1 MALGMGVTAGLTFTP
16 LPWKLTD
23 DLSIWTQNWPWTPVP
38 EDGEAFYD
46 YSVCTLCP
54 GGCGISVRKINDR
67 VVKIEG
73 LPDHPVNQG
82 GLCPLGL
89 SGAQLLYGP
98 DRITEPLKRTG
109 KRGEGAWQPLSW
121 DEALAEVVGRLKKLD
136 DEGRPEALA
145 CICDTD
151 RGTVPRL
158 FKRLLAR
165 FGSPNFMAGP
175 SMHDGFEAVLQ
186 VMHGL
191 TGPADMGFDVENA
204 DFIMSFGSGIIEGW
218 GSPVRMIRAH
228 SRRRED
234 KATWVHVDQRL
245 SNTAAAAD
253 ERVAVRPGT
262 ESDLALGMIA
272 VILEEKRYDS
282 RFDGDQSSGFA
293 AFRTMVLAEYGP
305 ARAAEKTGIDKARI
319 IDLARRFTEPGSASL
334 ALCGRGKGLSAG
346 STREFLAVHSLNVL
360 AGRINAPGGVL
371 IVPSA
376 DDIAWA
382 GEDEDQ
388 AALAGKER
396 LDGAGT
402 SAYPGSRYLVD
413 RFFDVLADAASS
425 PVEVLLVSE
434 ANPCYT
440 LSDSNRVR
448 EAMAR
453 IPFVVSFS
461 SRMDDTAVMADL
473 ILPNHFYLERYQDV
487 PVRAGLSRPT
497 LGLCRPVIEP
507 RYDTRHTGDVILS
520 IAADLGP
527 RVAEAFPWDSYRDCL
542 EQGLGSRWADLDAAG
557 FLADE
562 AWTPDAWTGTVTF
575 PEPFPEAVGLSGDP
589 GRYPLILTPK
599 ESLRLSAGNAGD
611 APFTMKTVPDTDL
624 SGTLPV
630 VEISPRTGAEQG
642 LRDGRT
648 AVLETPRGRMTVLVR
663 FFPGIMP
670 GLIAMPRGLGHQ
682 GFSPYVKDKGGSY
695 NALVGVV
702 EDPLSGRDAAWG
714 IRARLSRA

>member
-23 DLSIWTQNWPWTPVP
+23 DLAIWTQNWPWTPMP

-67 VVKIEG
+67 VVKIDG

-98 DRITEPLKRTG
+98 DRVTGPLKRTG

-121 DEALAEVVGRLKKLD
+121 DEAVAEVIRRLKKLD

-145 CICDTD
+145 CVCDSD

-165 FGSPNFMAGP
+165 FGSPNFMGCP
-175 SMHDGFEAVLQ
+175 SMADGFDAVLQ
-186 VMHGL
+186 AMHGL
-191 TGPADMGFDVENA
+191 TGPVEMGFDVENA

-228 SRRRED
+228 SRWKEN
-234 KATWVHVDQRL
+234 KAEWVHVDQRL

-253 ERVAVRPGT
+253 KRVAVRPGT

-272 VILEEKRYDS
+272 VILEERLYDT
-282 RFDGDQSSGFA
+282 RFDGSDSPGFE
-293 AFRTMVLAEYGP
+293 AFRNTILADYNPE
-305 ARAAEKTGIDKARI
+305 RTAEKTGIDQGRI
-319 IDLARRFTEPGSASL
+319 INLARRFTAPGSASL

-346 STREFLAVHSLNVL
+346 SMREFLAVHCLNVL
-360 AGRINAPGGVL
+360 AGRINVPGGVL

-382 GEDEDQ
+382 DDDGDR

-396 LDGAGT
+396 LDGAG
-402 SAYPGSRYLVD
+402 SADYPGARSLVD
-413 RFFDVLADAASS
+413 RFFGAVAAATDA
-425 PVEVLLVSE
+425 PVEILMISE

-440 LSDSNRVR
+440 LSGSDTVR
-448 EAMAR
+448 KAMDR

-461 SRMDDTAVMADL
+461 SRMDDTSAMADL
-473 ILPNHFYLERYQDV
+473 ILPHHLYLERYQDV
-487 PVRAGLSRPT
+487 PIRAGLSRPT
-497 LGLCRPVIEP
+497 LGLCRPIIEP

-520 IAADLGP
+520 IAAALGA
-527 RVAEAFPWDSYRDCL
+527 RVADAFPWDSYRDCL
-542 EQGLGSRWADLDAAG
+542 EQGLGSRWEDLDSNG
-557 FLADE
+557 FWTDE
-562 AWTPDAWTGTVTF
+562 AWQPEPWNGTVIF
-575 PEPFPEAVGLSGDP
+575 PDPLPAMAGLAGDP
-589 GRYPLILTPK
+589 GTYPLILMPK
-599 ESLRLSAGNAGD
+599 DSLRLSAGHTGD
-611 APFTMKTVPDTDL
+611 TPFTMKTVPDTDL

-630 VEISPRTGAEQG
+630 VEINPRTGSEQG

-648 AVLETPRGRMTVLVR
+648 AMLRTPHGQMTALVR

-670 GLIAMPRGLGHQ
+670 GLIAMPSGLGHS
-682 GFSPYVKDKGGSY
+682 GFSRYVKDKGGSF
-695 NALVGVV
+695 NALVGFV
-702 EDPLSGRDAAWG
+702 EDPLSGQDAVWG
-714 IRARLSRA
+714 IRARLSRV